1 MAPSPQEVLQQ
12 PPADVAEL
20 MATCNNTLI
29 ATLNAQ
35 PSLTFCANKQ
45 VLEEINGLFD
55 RYSTQHIYLKSPEDT
70 LTDPPTEHDR
80 ALITLVND
88 ALHQCR
94 TPDYYSPRH
103 DFYIYKKNTFTRLDD
118 TSQLTIRTLI
128 NTLLEPDYYLN
139 SLNRYWNATHS
150 ATEQTN
156 QSFIAKTVARLIQY
170 EASLRFE
177 TASLEP
183 ASVALVRQLN
193 TATSPETLNIF
204 HLSLQDTTQ
213 TDGIPLVGAFAIS
226 TWPPVE
232 HSTVNPTVL
241 YLPGQRL
248 AEFSSPTALKTHLR
262 ERLKNVN
269 GRQQL
274 LISVAHRQHSAF
286 ESLTQRAS
294 QDGSVNLLRVTA
306 VEDFFEHQI
315 SLLIT
320 KQRQDIEYHWSVSR
334 SAQGSV
340 AERINQSA
348 NLVPLLDFSEAIERH
363 ARPLLALSAQRREAT
378 RAAQQ
383 RLIQQQTDRSI
394 DFTGLIAQLKSLQAQ
409 TAPQPLAHQFFT
421 PHRQS
426 PLYKACAQAVT
437 VLQKL
442 KNDTD
447 FTTWLSTWP
456 SKTEAGLGA
465 WTLLAKLISNQPA
478 IVDSPLTR
486 FTIQG
491 KLLPLS
497 EVPTYWRNDV
507 HTLIAAR
514 RDIGDGIRED
524 GTVQFD
530 LALKFYGVH
539 IATDSPLQLVIERL
553 QERAAMLSLE
563 MDDDRLPFDELIDEQ
578 GDASLQQ
585 LLIHRQTTGEKLIFK
600 QLIEAF
606 LTPQR
611 EAQALKTPT
620 VVLEQ
625 LLNTPQCLEL
635 GKQLVKALDWYTAQ
649 DETPP
654 VKVLRDL
661 VWRALWLHFERP
673 ADPAR
678 VTVAGEEIA
687 TPRHWGHSYD
697 YIREQIERSLI
708 RNHKLTPGGVHLALR
723 LLQRGSAAEIWVRG
737 IPDDLRYA
745 SSIAWVNFKAGVMLA
760 QAIAPDAAQH
770 MTFQQLLELLATAS
784 RDATPEQKMVISIA
798 RLGPTLEWAQANGVL
813 TSAKTDFTPEQI
825 QLAVEALEQHE
836 QEMIQATETISQAP
850 PGRWRFTSDD
860 AFDVGFRDY
869 LSGVKAAYQTLIR
882 ALLPN
887 LPLLDRTAIEN
898 GEVTLYALRQEIR
911 GLQVGQENAQN
922 IAAARGRH
930 GFIIRAQ
937 MKHGTTHRTT
947 YYEVFPRA
955 AIIRARPK
963 IKTLTIN
970 GNVVVETT
978 GGSSRSSKG
987 AFRRATSMPFDWEAY
1002 QHGRRPRDGVSSLV
1016 IAEQIG
1022 QVLPATAP
1030 APSETMREAQSLSS
1044 VRSRAL
1050 AAIVA
1055 NDLFHTD
1062 ESQLKLTAK
1071 RNVDVL
1077 DTAQQT
1083 VDDFL
1088 YYTKMLVPFWGG
1100 VEDIASGDPQRVERG
1115 ALSLFTD
1122 LISFAAPIGKY
1133 VGGSARLITQAG
1145 RISFQAALPKFA
1157 TLTKT
1162 FLLGAIRELNP
1173 LEAVPALLKLAG
1185 LGVLRLSAAVGRQ
1198 VDAGLALF
1206 RKALGKPTIAP
1217 TGRTLQSVDPRVW
1230 KPLEPQDSL
1239 FTVAGVDRVPLRS
1252 VGTDLLPEYRL
1263 IDPLT
1268 NTVFGPRY
1276 IPMGAEGLQRI
1287 PDLDDYIAPLS
1298 YEQTAELSR
1307 RANGVYDGK
1316 NQQSYVRARGQWY
1329 FVNTR
1334 YSLTGD
1340 AEFHIVHPHNKTRPT
1355 YRVVNKDGSWLPVDE
1370 SGYAGMKRIDR
1381 IKKANAEKAAY
1392 YKKARDKMDIASARL
1407 EEAAKSTVFETTN
1420 QLLDRSLLHWDATQE
1435 LFTLHTKNNALPI
1448 FEPKNFVSTP
1458 DLGRARLLSTIE
1470 TADNLSP
1477 RYAAVVDRLEGYL
1490 QAQQNHIQ
1498 RLEQTGRISQQDAN
1512 SEMFTVYFAN
1522 KRKAVNTIIEQTTVF
1537 KSLLD
1542 EDLEHM
1548 LDTLE
1553 KLPVNKAGPSRAPS
1567 APFGTAKPLPSAPLL
1582 EPHLNPVP
1590 KDQVSIMIAGH
1601 QPRTPVTVF
1610 AKPRAGY
1617 DDVADVLDPDGKRIF
1632 AYIRVG
1638 EDNLWI
1644 RSTIQIEEPSGLAS
1658 SSQATITL
1666 QLEGAARKMQNLIE
1680 EHDDLIVFFRTKGSA
1695 EPAGAEALIRSGA
1708 TKLNQGADD
1717 LQAACIDITDEATK
1731 QGLLAQVA
1739 HFREHAARYNLMA
1752 KLVRVELI
1760 SKQAPNANALEFLHG
1775 QRGVLDIRKTQN
1787 RAAGTREIQTP
1798 GSQKVTKVPNFLDEF
1813 EIKVKGKPWA
1823 YAHMHFEQA
1832 AHTVPA
1838 KCQLRTPAQQSQGAG
1853 AQARAARESSRLDLY
1868 RAEMDWPQARRIFYP
1883 AVPE

>member
-1 MAPSPQEVLQQ
+1 MIPSPQEVTQQ
-12 PPADVAEL
+12 SPADVAEL

-29 ATLNAQ
+29 ATLSAQ

-55 RYSTQHIYLKSPEDT
+55 RYSTQHIYLKTPEDT
-70 LTDPPTEHDR
+70 LTGPPTEQDR
-80 ALITLVND
+80 ALITLVNN

-94 TPDYYSPRH
+94 IPDYYNPRH
-103 DFYIYKKNTFTRLDD
+103 DIYIYKNNTFTRLDD

-128 NTLLEPDYYLN
+128 NTLLEPDHYLN
-139 SLNRYWNATHS
+139 SLNQYWNANHS

-156 QSFIAKTVARLIQY
+156 QSFIAKTVALLIQC

-183 ASVALVRQLN
+183 ASVALVRQLS
-193 TATSPETLNIF
+193 TPTSPESLNLF
-204 HLSLQDTTQ
+204 HLGFQDTAH
-213 TDGIPLVGAFAIS
+213 TDEIALVGAFAIS
-226 TWPPVE
+226 TWAPNE
-232 HSTVNPTVL
+232 HPTANPTVL

-248 AEFSSPTALKTHLR
+248 AEFASPTALKTHLTTLLKSVRGR
-262 ERLKNVN
+262 E
-269 GRQQL
+269 QL
-274 LISVAHRQHSAF
+274 LISVAHRQHSAL

-294 QDGSVNLLRVTA
+294 QDGSVNLVPVTA
-306 VEDFFEHQI
+306 VESFFEHQI

-320 KQRQDIEYHWSVSR
+320 KQRQDIEHHWAVSR
-334 SAQGSV
+334 SAQGGV
-340 AERINQSA
+340 TERINRSA
-348 NLVPLLDFSEAIERH
+348 NLAPLLDFSEAIERH
-363 ARPLLALSAQRREAT
+363 ARPLLTLSTQRREAT

-394 DFTGLIAQLKSLQAQ
+394 DFIGLLAQLKSLQAQ

-456 SKTEAGLGA
+456 SKTEAGFGA
-465 WTLLAKLISNQPA
+465 WSILAKLISNQPA

-491 KLLPLS
+491 KPLPLS

-514 RDIGDGIRED
+514 QDIGGIRED

-553 QERAAMLSLE
+553 QERAATLSLE
-563 MDDDRLPFDELIDEQ
+563 IDDDRLPFDELIDEQ
-578 GDASLQQ
+578 GDASLQRRFFERQSIGKKPIFEQ
-585 LLIHRQTTGEKLIFK
+585 LTEG
-600 QLIEAF
+600 F

-625 LLNTPQCLEL
+625 WLNTPQCLEF
-635 GKQLVKALDWYTAQ
+635 GSQLVKALDWYTVK

-661 VWRALWLHFERP
+661 VWRALWLNFERP
-673 ADPAR
+673 ADRVR

-687 TPRHWGHSYD
+687 TPRHWGHSYH
-697 YIREQIERSLI
+697 YIRQQIERSLSAK
-708 RNHKLTPGGVHLALR
+708 HQLTPAGVQLAMR

-813 TSAKTDFTPEQI
+813 TSAKTDFTPEQV

-850 PGRWRFTSDD
+850 PGRWRFTTDD
-860 AFDVGFRDY
+860 AFDVGFSDY

-887 LPLLDRTAIEN
+887 LSLLDRTAIEN

-937 MKHGTTHRTT
+937 VKHRTT

-955 AIIRARPK
+955 AIIRARPD

-978 GGSSRSSKG
+978 GGSSRSGKG
-987 AFRRATSMPFDWEAY
+987 TFRRATAMPFDWEAY
-1002 QHGRRPRDGVSSLV
+1002 QHSRRPRDGESSLV

-1030 APSETMREAQSLSS
+1030 APSETMWEAQSLSS

-1088 YYTKMLVPFWGG
+1088 YYAKMLVPFWGG

-1133 VGGSARLITQAG
+1133 VGGSARLIAQAG

-1173 LEAVPALLKLAG
+1173 LEAVPALLKLGG
-1185 LGVLRLSAAVGRQ
+1185 LGGLRLSAAVGRQ

-1230 KPLEPQDSL
+1230 NPLETQDSL
-1239 FTVAGVDRVPLRS
+1239 FTVAGVDHIPMRS

-1268 NTVFGPRY
+1268 NAVFGPRY
-1276 IPMGAEGLQRI
+1276 IPWGEWGLQQI
-1287 PDLDDYIAPLS
+1287 PDLDDYIARVS
-1298 YEQTAELSR
+1298 HEQAMEFSR
-1307 RANGVYDGK
+1307 RDNGIYDGK

-1329 FVNTR
+1329 VVDTR
-1334 YSLTGD
+1334 HSLTGEV
-1340 AEFHIVHPHNKTRPT
+1340 EFYIVHPRNKTRPA
-1355 YRVVNKDGSWLPVDE
+1355 YRVVNKDGGWVPVDQ
-1370 SGYAGMKRIDR
+1370 SGHAGGRLEELR
-1381 IKKANAEKAAY
+1381 KANAKQDAHYEQMFVKVE
-1392 YKKARDKMDIASARL
+1392 AS
-1407 EEAAKSTVFETTN
+1407 TI
-1420 QLLDRSLLHWDATQE
+1420 LLDQAIRSTEFNTIHLLFDKAFLHLETAQE
-1435 LFTLHTKNNALPI
+1435 LGLVYAKHGSFPVFK
-1448 FEPKNFVSTP
+1448 PKEFVTTP
-1458 DLGRARLLSTIE
+1458 DLGRARLIDSIE
-1470 TADNLSP
+1470 KADNLGP
-1477 RYAAVVDRLEGYL
+1477 RYAAIIDNLEGYL
-1490 QAQQNHIQ
+1490 EAQQKSLQ
-1498 RLEQTGRISQQDAN
+1498 RLIEANIFDKQDAVLKQLTD
-1512 SEMFTVYFAN
+1512 FLDA
-1522 KRKAVNTIIEQTTVF
+1522 KRKVVNTIIQQTKVL

-1542 EDLEHM
+1542 EELENM
-1548 LDTLE
+1548 LDVLE
-1553 KLPVNKAGPSRAPS
+1553 KLPVKKLPVNTAGPSRIPS
-1567 APFGTAKPLPSAPLL
+1567 VPPGTPKPPSTPPLPPAPPNA
-1582 EPHLNPVP
+1582 EPKNRI
-1590 KDQVSIMIAGH
+1590 SILIAGDD
-1601 QPRTPVTVF
+1601 PLTTITVL
-1610 AKPRAGY
+1610 AKPRAGNS
-1617 DDVADVLDPDGKRIF
+1617 DIADVLDSRGQRLNT
-1632 AYIRVG
+1632 YIRVG
-1638 EDNLWI
+1638 EDKLWLK
-1644 RSTIQIEEPSGLAS
+1644 SNIQIKEPSAPAS
-1658 SSQATITL
+1658 SNQTTITQEL
-1666 QLEGAARKMQNLIE
+1666 NAAARKMQYLIE
-1680 EHDDLIVFFRTKGSA
+1680 EYDDLIVFYRKSTSA
-1695 EPAGAEALIRSGA
+1695 EPAGAEALIMSGA

-1717 LQAACIDITDEATK
+1717 LQAACSAITDEATR
-1731 QGLLAQVA
+1731 QGLLAQA
-1739 HFREHAARYNLMA
+1739 TRFRENATRYNLMA
-1752 KLVRVELI
+1752 KALRLELI
-1760 SKQAPNANALEFLHG
+1760 SKQAPNGNALAFLHS
-1775 QRGVLDIRKTQN
+1775 QPGVLSFRKTLD
-1787 RAAGTREIQTP
+1787 RVAGTRQIQKP
-1798 GSQKVTKVPNFLDEF
+1798 GGRTWIKVPDFLDEF
-1813 EIKVKGKPWA
+1813 EIRVRDKPWA

-1832 AHTVPA
+1832 SHTVPG
-1838 KCQLRTPAQQSQGAG
+1838 KIHLKTPAQRSLGAN
-1853 AQARAARESSRLDLY
+1853 AQTNAAREGSRLDIH
-1868 RAEMDWPQARRIFYP
+1868 RAEIYWPQARRVFYP
-1883 AVPE
+1883 ALPE

>member
-1 MAPSPQEVLQQ
+1 MIPSPQEVTQQ
-12 PPADVAEL
+12 SPADVAEL

-29 ATLNAQ
+29 ATLSAQ

-55 RYSTQHIYLKSPEDT
+55 RYSTQHIYLKTPEDT
-70 LTDPPTEHDR
+70 LTGPPTEQDR
-80 ALITLVND
+80 ALITLVNN

-94 TPDYYSPRH
+94 IPDYYSPRH
-103 DFYIYKKNTFTRLDD
+103 DIYIYKNNTFTRLDD

-128 NTLLEPDYYLN
+128 NTLLEPDHYLN
-139 SLNRYWNATHS
+139 SLNQYWNANHS

-156 QSFIAKTVARLIQY
+156 QSFIAKTVALLIQC

-183 ASVALVRQLN
+183 ASVALVRQLS
-193 TATSPETLNIF
+193 TPTSPESLNLF
-204 HLSLQDTTQ
+204 HLGFQDTAH
-213 TDGIPLVGAFAIS
+213 TDEIALVGAFAIS
-226 TWPPVE
+226 TWAPNE
-232 HSTVNPTVL
+232 HPTANPTVL

-248 AEFSSPTALKTHLR
+248 AEFASPTALKTHLTTLLKSVRGR
-262 ERLKNVN
+262 E
-269 GRQQL
+269 QL
-274 LISVAHRQHSAF
+274 LISVAHRQHSAL
-286 ESLTQRAS
+286 ESQTQRAS
-294 QDGSVNLLRVTA
+294 QDGSVNLVPVTA
-306 VEDFFEHQI
+306 VEHFFEHQI

-320 KQRQDIEYHWSVSR
+320 KQRQDIEHHWSVSR
-334 SAQGSV
+334 SAQGGV
-340 AERINQSA
+340 TERINRSA
-348 NLVPLLDFSEAIERH
+348 NLAPLLDFSEAIERH
-363 ARPLLALSAQRREAT
+363 ARPLLTLSTQRREAT

-394 DFTGLIAQLKSLQAQ
+394 DFIGLLAQLKSLQAQ

-465 WTLLAKLISNQPA
+465 WSILAKLISNQPA

-491 KLLPLS
+491 KPLPLS

-514 RDIGDGIRED
+514 RDIGGIRED

-530 LALKFYGVH
+530 LALKFYGAH

-553 QERAAMLSLE
+553 QERAATLSLE
-563 MDDDRLPFDELIDEQ
+563 IDDDRLPFDELIDEQ
-578 GDASLQQ
+578 GDASLQRRFFERQSIGKKPIFEQ
-585 LLIHRQTTGEKLIFK
+585 LTEG
-600 QLIEAF
+600 F

-625 LLNTPQCLEL
+625 WLNTPQCLEF
-635 GKQLVKALDWYTAQ
+635 GSQLVKALDWYTVK

-661 VWRALWLHFERP
+661 VWRALWLNFERP
-673 ADPAR
+673 ADRAR

-687 TPRHWGHSYD
+687 TPRHWGHSYH
-697 YIREQIERSLI
+697 YIRQQIERSLSAK
-708 RNHKLTPGGVHLALR
+708 HQLTPAGVQLAMR

-813 TSAKTDFTPEQI
+813 TSAKTDFTPEQV

-850 PGRWRFTSDD
+850 PGRWRFTTDD
-860 AFDVGFRDY
+860 AFDVGFSDY

-887 LPLLDRTAIEN
+887 LSLLDRTAIEN

-937 MKHGTTHRTT
+937 VKHRTT

-955 AIIRARPK
+955 AIIRARPD

-978 GGSSRSSKG
+978 GGSSRSGKG
-987 AFRRATSMPFDWEAY
+987 TFRRATSMPFDWEAY
-1002 QHGRRPRDGVSSLV
+1002 QHSRRPRDGESSLV

-1030 APSETMREAQSLSS
+1030 APSETMWEAQSLSS

-1088 YYTKMLVPFWGG
+1088 YYAKMLVPFWGG

-1133 VGGSARLITQAG
+1133 VGGSARLIAQAG

-1173 LEAVPALLKLAG
+1173 LEAVPALLKLGG
-1185 LGVLRLSAAVGRQ
+1185 LGGLRLSAAVGRQ

-1230 KPLEPQDSL
+1230 KPLETQDSL
-1239 FTVAGVDRVPLRS
+1239 FTVAGVDHIPMRS

-1268 NTVFGPRY
+1268 NAVFGPRY
-1276 IPMGAEGLQRI
+1276 IPWGEWGLQQI
-1287 PDLDDYIAPLS
+1287 PDLDDYIARVS
-1298 YEQTAELSR
+1298 HEQAMEFSR
-1307 RANGVYDGK
+1307 RANGIYDGK

-1329 FVNTR
+1329 VVDTR
-1334 YSLTGD
+1334 HSLTGEV
-1340 AEFHIVHPHNKTRPT
+1340 EFYIVHPRNKTRPA
-1355 YRVVNKDGSWLPVDE
+1355 YRVVNKDGGWVPVDQ
-1370 SGYAGMKRIDR
+1370 SGHAGGRLEELR
-1381 IKKANAEKAAY
+1381 KANAKEDAHYEQMFVKVE
-1392 YKKARDKMDIASARL
+1392 AS
-1407 EEAAKSTVFETTN
+1407 TI
-1420 QLLDRSLLHWDATQE
+1420 LLDQAIRSTEFNTIHLLFDKAFLHLETAQE
-1435 LFTLHTKNNALPI
+1435 LGLVYAKHGSFPVFK
-1448 FEPKNFVSTP
+1448 PKEFVTTP
-1458 DLGRARLLSTIE
+1458 DLGRARLIDSIE
-1470 TADNLSP
+1470 KADNLGP
-1477 RYAAVVDRLEGYL
+1477 RYAAIIDNLEGYL
-1490 QAQQNHIQ
+1490 EAQQKSLQ
-1498 RLEQTGRISQQDAN
+1498 RLIEANIFDKQDAVLKQLTD
-1512 SEMFTVYFAN
+1512 FLDA
-1522 KRKAVNTIIEQTTVF
+1522 KRKVVNTIIEQTKVL

-1542 EDLEHM
+1542 EELENM
-1548 LDTLE
+1548 LDVLE
-1553 KLPVNKAGPSRAPS
+1553 KLPVKKLPVNTAGPSRVPSVPPGTPKPPSTPPMPPAPPN
-1567 APFGTAKPLPSAPLL
+1567 A
-1582 EPHLNPVP
+1582 EPKNRI
-1590 KDQVSIMIAGH
+1590 SILIAGDD
-1601 QPRTPVTVF
+1601 PLTTITVL
-1610 AKPRAGY
+1610 AKPRAGNS
-1617 DDVADVLDPDGKRIF
+1617 DIADVLDSRGQRLNT
-1632 AYIRVG
+1632 YIRVG
-1638 EDNLWI
+1638 EDKLWLK
-1644 RSTIQIEEPSGLAS
+1644 SNIQIKEPSAPAS
-1658 SSQATITL
+1658 SNQTTITQEL
-1666 QLEGAARKMQNLIE
+1666 NAAARKMQYLIE
-1680 EHDDLIVFFRTKGSA
+1680 EYDDLIVFYRKSTSA
-1695 EPAGAEALIRSGA
+1695 EPAGAEALIMSGA

-1717 LQAACIDITDEATK
+1717 LQAACSAITDEATR
-1731 QGLLAQVA
+1731 QGLLAQA
-1739 HFREHAARYNLMA
+1739 TRFRENATRYNLMA
-1752 KLVRVELI
+1752 KALRLELI
-1760 SKQAPNANALEFLHG
+1760 SKQAPNGNALAFLHS
-1775 QRGVLDIRKTQN
+1775 QPGVLSLRKTLD
-1787 RAAGTREIQTP
+1787 RVAGTRQIQKP
-1798 GSQKVTKVPNFLDEF
+1798 GGRTWIKVPDFLDEF
-1813 EIKVKGKPWA
+1813 EIRVRDKPWA

-1832 AHTVPA
+1832 SHTVPG
-1838 KCQLRTPAQQSQGAG
+1838 KIHLKTPAQRSLGAN
-1853 AQARAARESSRLDLY
+1853 AQTNAAREGSRLDIH
-1868 RAEMDWPQARRIFYP
+1868 RAEIYWPQARRVFYP
-1883 AVPE
+1883 ALPE